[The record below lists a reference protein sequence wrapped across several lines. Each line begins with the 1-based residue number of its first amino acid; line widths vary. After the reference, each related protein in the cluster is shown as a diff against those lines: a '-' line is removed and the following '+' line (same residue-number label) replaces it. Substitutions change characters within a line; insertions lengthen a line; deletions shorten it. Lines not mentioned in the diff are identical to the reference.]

1 MYLIWLLL
9 ILTLNKS
16 NCQNRDE
23 KPIIEDLF
31 TSSKLVENK
40 KFSITC
46 QANKGPVQ
54 FEWLLN
60 NQPIVLDGNKVFT
73 LNNDESS
80 MLNIKQMNLDHAGE
94 YTCKI
99 KNSGNQEDSRTISVK
114 LNGKLN

>member
-46 QANKGPVQ
+46 QVSNSLAEIEWFLNGQKVLPNENIVFNN
-54 FEWLLN
+54 FEDHSIL
-60 NQPIVLDGNKVFT
+60 IIKSVGIEHSGDYSCKV
-73 LNNDESS
+73 
-80 MLNIKQMNLDHAGE
+80 
-94 YTCKI
+94 
-99 KNSGNQEDSRTISVK
+99 KNRFGEDSRSISVK
-114 LNGKLN
+114 LNGKF